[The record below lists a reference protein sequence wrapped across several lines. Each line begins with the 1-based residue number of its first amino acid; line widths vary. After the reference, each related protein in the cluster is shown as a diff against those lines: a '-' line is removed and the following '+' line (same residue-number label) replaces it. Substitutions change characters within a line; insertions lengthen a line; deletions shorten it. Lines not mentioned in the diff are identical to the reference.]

1 MLEELSLAG
10 KVAIITGST
19 KGIGRGIAGALAR
32 SGADVVV
39 TSRSQA
45 DCDAVAEELRRHGG
59 QAIGVRADVTGMAD
73 VEQLV
78 QRTVDAFGRIDIFV
92 NNAGT
97 AITKKAEDLTEEDW
111 DRVISVD
118 LKAVF
123 FCAQQA
129 GRQMIK
135 QGGGKIINI
144 ASILGLV
151 AEKQVLPYC
160 VAKAGVLQM
169 TKALALEWA
178 RYNIQV
184 NAICPGYIVT
194 PMNSAELRQEKVF
207 SHIVSKIPMKRLGEV
222 SDLSGAA
229 VLLTSGASDYMTGQV
244 ITIDGGW
251 TAQ

>member
-229 VLLTSGASDYMTGQV
+229 VLLASGASDYMTGQV